1 MKDSGFSS
9 IQTMLILLVLSLTV
23 LGLGTGISLT
33 QNYYQKNDEVQQD
46 LIILENE
53 VTAIIKQL
61 ENNPTPLSDSMA
73 DPVWS
78 YIEDQSGKYEYLELS
93 DISSRINPNWVR
105 SVFFERTDLKKFL
118 LKGVSPDMLKDHRS
132 KTGYVLDIYSSYS
145 ALIDSEALDIFFT
158 PYSYLNVNT
167 AYEYVLK
174 DMYELVTGDSGGA
187 RSFHA
192 FIASAL
198 SEKHII
204 SEEELLLEVGGDYKS
219 VYPIINALPEMNVHF
234 IPELILEQVLSYP
247 YGGEVIEN
255 NSSIVNNLLSL
266 RMNDEITPEGLQSL
280 IETEGL
286 EERIFHHLGTK
297 TWFWKVEI
305 ANKRTAVEA
314 IIVCVPAAGGNTA
327 ENGMDADYSYRLYSF
342 NTDE

>member
-1 MKDSGFSS
+1 M
-9 IQTMLILLVLSLTV
+9 
-23 LGLGTGISLT
+23 
-33 QNYYQKNDEVQQD
+33 
-46 LIILENE
+46 
-53 VTAIIKQL
+53 
-61 ENNPTPLSDSMA
+61 
-73 DPVWS
+73 
-78 YIEDQSGKYEYLELS
+78 
-93 DISSRINPNWVR
+93 
-105 SVFFERTDLKKFL
+105 
-118 LKGVSPDMLKDHRS
+118 
-132 KTGYVLDIYSSYS
+132 
-145 ALIDSEALDIFFT
+145 
-158 PYSYLNVNT
+158 
-167 AYEYVLK
+167 
-174 DMYELVTGDSGGA
+174 
-187 RSFHA
+187 SFHT
-192 FIASAL
+192 FIAGAL

-314 IIVCVPAAGGNTA
+314 IIVCIPAAGSNTA
-327 ENGMDADYSYRLYSF
+327 GSGMEQDYSYRLYSF
-342 NTDE
+342 NKRTDVL